1 MINYQSIN
9 STVDAKLSIEMAVT
23 LILRDCNTDNPC
35 YWVLIEIQLIIATYD
50 YSVRSEW
57 IITRRGRRRWSMLS
71 RPIMNVKVHFMARS
85 LSLTMYSHLFNWYD
99 KSLRNNPRT
108 SEGSRGSSKMSTG
121 LDPYG
126 ILKESWRIS
135 KNGHTVH
142 DVKQKKIFVDF
153 SRRFESVR
161 NWKPPAISEAFFC
174 HSLKRFLW
182 FETFRCRKKK
192 KKVRTSRSWLFFYYQ
207 DSVATISLYVSP
219 FALPRWAK

>member
-1 MINYQSIN
+1 M
-9 STVDAKLSIEMAVT
+9 TVT
-23 LILRDCNTDNPC
+23 LILRDCNSDNPC
-35 YWVLIEIQLIIATYD
+35 YWVLIEIQLITATYD

-126 ILKESWRIS
+126 IPKERSTMLN
-135 KNGHTVH
+135 K
-142 DVKQKKIFVDF
+142 KKIFVDF

-174 HSLKRFLW
+174 HFLKRFLW